1 MVCDSSDSNTAT
13 RSRYTSPSLN
23 AFVST
28 TPTNQSLYL
37 HPYVAVI
44 YSSWPHHSSK
54 IDYLQWGW
62 PQPDGSVGS
71 YYVGS
76 YQQIVSMRYR
86 WSNRNLTPP
95 ILIHSSQ
102 DPNVHLVDTSGW
114 VTYADIFPEYTF
126 TTPFRYL
133 IY

>member
-1 MVCDSSDSNTAT
+1 MVSDLSDSDAAT

-23 AFVST
+23 ASAST
-28 TPTNQSLYL
+28 TPTNQSLCL

-44 YSSWPHHSSK
+44 YPSWPYHSS
-54 IDYLQWGW
+54 IDNFRWGW
-62 PQPDGSVGS
+62 PQPDGSVGY

-133 IY
+133 ID